1 MKTLL
6 IAAILGLLFCLIML
20 TFVYK
25 VLPEEQK
32 HKYLAVFES
41 LDVWIGIL
49 VIISGLILLGLCGG
63 RNPSSFC

>member
-25 VLPEEQK
+25 VLPEQQK
-32 HKYLAVFES
+32 HNYLSVFES

-49 VIISGLILLGLCGG
+49 VLISGIILIGFCGG